1 MQYEF
6 PFQDALDKL
15 NVLLSQ
21 NQFELLVPNTAVSSQ
36 QTSDIRLVYLM
47 NDAVESF
54 LVFKEAVLTGTYLK
68 EYEGEL
74 EARLDESEGRYV
86 LAVYQGETV
95 CTLFFQ
101 NLTLEVHLYDY
112 SGTGHFWV
120 KGYEYLRQLE
130 YRIAILRDKREYLG
144 EEYCTEQEVKLSY
157 LAEFPPL
164 NYCSYPAVPDK
175 YLVPSYDWWQVSDEA
190 VEEMKYLGK
199 EADDKSLLR
208 WLKIYEFYP
217 KRAVAKKI
225 ARMLHTSAHSA
236 VVELID
242 HKLKL
247 ATAEFGNRVFDKDE
261 ERHIND
267 LKKKAQKRKTELLQN
282 GKHVEMLKEEPF
294 VYAKDGIESKIH
306 LMIWDG
312 DTRNEWVE
320 VETFEQAII
329 GSSSLDFQ
337 IQECYNNIAVGK
349 NLRNSVKL
357 KGCGMC
363 RHSSAGQ
370 STRLLSAC
378 WNEDFLLTE
387 YDVSQYLS
395 RIEGSPP
402 KRNAAG
408 SIPVWDVW

>member
-306 LMIWDG
+306 LMILDG

-320 VETFEQAII
+320 VETFE
-329 GSSSLDFQ
+329 
-337 IQECYNNIAVGK
+337 
-349 NLRNSVKL
+349 
-357 KGCGMC
+357 
-363 RHSSAGQ
+363 
-370 STRLLSAC
+370 
-378 WNEDFLLTE
+378 
-387 YDVSQYLS
+387 
-395 RIEGSPP
+395 
-402 KRNAAG
+402 
-408 SIPVWDVW
+408 

>member
-6 PFQDALDKL
+6 PFQDELDKL
-15 NVLLSQ
+15 NTLLFQ
-21 NQFELLVPNTAVSSQ
+21 NQFELLVPNTAVTSQ

-54 LVFKEAVLTGTYLK
+54 LVFKEAALTGTYL
-68 EYEGEL
+68 EDYEGEL
-74 EARLDESEGRYV
+74 EARLDKSEGRYV
-86 LAVYQGETV
+86 LAVYQGDAV

-144 EEYCTEQEVKLSY
+144 EKYCTDEELKLSY

-175 YLVPSYDWWQVSDEA
+175 YLVPSYDWWEVSGEA
-190 VEEMKYLGK
+190 MEEMRRLAK

-208 WLKIYEFYP
+208 WLKIYKFYP
-217 KRAVAKKI
+217 KRAVAKRI
-225 ARMLHTSAHSA
+225 ARMLHTSAHSV

-242 HKLKL
+242 YKLKS
-247 ATAEFGNRVFDKDE
+247 ATAEFGNRMFDKEE
-261 ERHIND
+261 ERRIEA
-267 LKKKAQKRKTELLQN
+267 LKKKAEIRKAELMQT

-306 LMIWDG
+306 LMIWEENAK
-312 DTRNEWVE
+312 NERVE
-320 VETFEQAII
+320 VETFE
-329 GSSSLDFQ
+329 
-337 IQECYNNIAVGK
+337 
-349 NLRNSVKL
+349 
-357 KGCGMC
+357 
-363 RHSSAGQ
+363 
-370 STRLLSAC
+370 
-378 WNEDFLLTE
+378 
-387 YDVSQYLS
+387 
-395 RIEGSPP
+395 
-402 KRNAAG
+402 
-408 SIPVWDVW
+408 

>member
-1 MQYEF
+1 M
-6 PFQDALDKL
+6 
-15 NVLLSQ
+15 
-21 NQFELLVPNTAVSSQ
+21 
-36 QTSDIRLVYLM
+36 
-47 NDAVESF
+47 
-54 LVFKEAVLTGTYLK
+54 
-68 EYEGEL
+68 
-74 EARLDESEGRYV
+74 
-86 LAVYQGETV
+86 
-95 CTLFFQ
+95 
-101 NLTLEVHLYDY
+101 
-112 SGTGHFWV
+112 
-120 KGYEYLRQLE
+120 
-130 YRIAILRDKREYLG
+130 
-144 EEYCTEQEVKLSY
+144 
-157 LAEFPPL
+157 
-164 NYCSYPAVPDK
+164 PDK

-267 LKKKAQKRKTELLQN
+267 LKKRAQKRKTELLQN

-320 VETFEQAII
+320 VETFE
-329 GSSSLDFQ
+329 
-337 IQECYNNIAVGK
+337 
-349 NLRNSVKL
+349 
-357 KGCGMC
+357 
-363 RHSSAGQ
+363 
-370 STRLLSAC
+370 
-378 WNEDFLLTE
+378 
-387 YDVSQYLS
+387 
-395 RIEGSPP
+395 
-402 KRNAAG
+402 
-408 SIPVWDVW
+408 